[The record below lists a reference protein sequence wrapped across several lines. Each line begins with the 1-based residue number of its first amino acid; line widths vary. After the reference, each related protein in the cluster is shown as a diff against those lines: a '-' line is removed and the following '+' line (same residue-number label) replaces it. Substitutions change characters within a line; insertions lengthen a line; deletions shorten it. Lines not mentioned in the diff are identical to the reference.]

1 MLECAYFGRQAYRCG
16 DCQRGYAPGG
26 AYQRPGKVL
35 KAPGIAI
42 YLECGSLSSVRR
54 ILGYST
60 PAVLGW
66 VKKGVSAVNWLRER
80 SAQRTEGAA
89 WREPAAVM
97 AGTEMW
103 TYRGVRRGEKRESW
117 GIGTAAVEETAGR
130 RGVDFEVGDRSA
142 NTFERLYARL
152 PETQQY
158 CRDII
163 FIIIRAA
170 YAAWFPPDCPQAGIG
185 GPVNW
190 NEGLHSFLRSQ
201 LNRLV
206 RRTKGYTK
214 SIAMLVYSVALVC
227 QQMAAKP
234 IIHAR

>member
-1 MLECAYFGRQAYRCG
+1 M
-16 DCQRGYAPGG
+16 
-26 AYQRPGKVL
+26 
-35 KAPGIAI
+35 
-42 YLECGSLSSVRR
+42 
-54 ILGYST
+54 
-60 PAVLGW
+60 
-66 VKKGVSAVNWLRER
+66 NWLRER

-89 WREPAAVM
+89 WREPAAVV
-97 AGTEMW
+97 ACDEMW

-117 GIGTAAVEETAGR
+117 WIWTAVVEETDGR
-130 RGVDFEVGDRSA
+130 RWVDFEVGDRSA

-152 PETQQY
+152 PEAQQY
-158 CRDII
+158 CSDRY
-163 FIIIRAA
+163 AV
-170 YAAWFPPDCPQAGIG
+170 YAAWFPPDCHQAGKG

-190 NEGLHSFLRSQ
+190 NEGLHSFLRSK

-234 IIHAR
+234 IIPAR